1 MVRSQGVGPMT
12 DSITIGRLAQAAA
25 VNVETIRYYQRRG
38 LVSEPVKPLGGQRR
52 YPPEAVKRVRFI
64 KRAQNLGFTLDEVRG
79 LLALDDGQSCRDT
92 RRLAEKKLAVIETRL
107 ADLARLRKLLKGL
120 IAECE
125 SGKRHRRCPITAT
138 LSAGAGVTGSGRQDH
153 IEESNMTSSAKV
165 DRAELETKVQDMYRA
180 V

>member
-1 MVRSQGVGPMT
+1 MT

-38 LVSEPVKPLGGQRR
+38 LVGEPFKPLGGHRR

-92 RRLAEKKLAVIETRL
+92 RRLAEKKLAVIE
-107 ADLARLRKLLKGL
+107 ARLIDLTRMRKLLKGL

-125 SGKRHRRCPITAT
+125 SGKRPRSCPIIAT
-138 LSAGAGVTGSGRQDH
+138 LSAGA
-153 IEESNMTSSAKV
+153 
-165 DRAELETKVQDMYRA
+165 
-180 V
+180 